1 MHIGIKIKRQREK
14 LGMSQQELADLV
26 GYKSRSAINKIEL
39 GKNGVSEKRLS
50 SYSKALKVPISYF
63 TGELDLNSS
72 ISDESNPFDK
82 LPHGYSAYLRSE
94 DGIVVL
100 TYPDNVSIE
109 INYDT
114 FINIINETEEFL
126 QFKLSSLR
134 P

>member
-39 GKNGVSEKRLS
+39 GKNGVSEKRLA
-50 SYSKALKVPISYF
+50 SYSKALRVPIGYL
-63 TGELDLNSS
+63 TNEIDLNGS

-82 LPHGYSAYLRSE
+82 LPRGYSAYLRSE
-94 DGIVVL
+94 DGVVIL
-100 TYPDNVSIE
+100 IYPDNISIE
-109 INYDT
+109 VNYDT
-114 FINIINETEEFL
+114 FINIINEAEEFL

-134 P
+134 S